1 MSIGIGY
8 DANLRF
14 DFACGGYLPPSYGV
28 TLLCPIYDSR
38 VGKTFGKLA
47 AAFSARTSRT

>member
-14 DFACGGYLPPSYGV
+14 DFACGGHLPPSYGV
-28 TLLCPIYDSR
+28 TLFRIAGLGNLLGCW
-38 VGKTFGKLA
+38 L
-47 AAFSARTSRT
+47 